1 MPRPLAALAALL
13 TGAAVVSGC
22 GGGGGPSQVAT
33 FTTPDPA
40 HWKVSSHPLGR
51 GAFVPANVSFS
62 PSGLRLVLRVGS
74 LDGGELQGRQGHAG
88 GTSTATMRT
97 AGSPGSISAFFLY
110 LQDIPTDSSD
120 ELDFEVPGG
129 TPHRVILTVWRRG
142 SHTPAAQRTVPLAFD
157 PAAAEHE
164 YRFERDGSTVRFV
177 IDGRTAFTSD
187 RAPANALRP
196 VFNVWYPTWQDPTV
210 PPAAGVMRV
219 SRYAF
224 SG

>member
-1 MPRPLAALAALL
+1 M
-13 TGAAVVSGC
+13 
-22 GGGGGPSQVAT
+22 
-33 FTTPDPA
+33 
-40 HWKVSSHPLGR
+40 
-51 GAFVPANVSFS
+51 
-62 PSGLRLVLRVGS
+62 
-74 LDGGELQGRQGHAG
+74 
-88 GTSTATMRT
+88 
-97 AGSPGSISAFFLY
+97 
-110 LQDIPTDSSD
+110 
-120 ELDFEVPGG
+120 PGG

-187 RAPANALRP
+187 RAPTNALRP